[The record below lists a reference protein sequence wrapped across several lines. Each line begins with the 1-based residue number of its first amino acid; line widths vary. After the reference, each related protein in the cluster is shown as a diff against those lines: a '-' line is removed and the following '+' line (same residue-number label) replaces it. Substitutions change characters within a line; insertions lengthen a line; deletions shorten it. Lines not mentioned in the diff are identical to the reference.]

1 MQNLY
6 PLFERNRILKKE
18 LLWALRDYSFMQTQL
33 DYEEYTDGMLRGCEV
48 RVDGKRIVVGPGI
61 IKYGGFICLL
71 GDEESVEY
79 GPCDD
84 FISVKMCFHTQQES
98 LDYHVYKMEL
108 VTDTDTV
115 LKDNEFE
122 VCRFKLQEGAAL
134 RDRHTDLLDMV
145 TEYNTLNYIY
155 ATWGGLR
162 GKSIAPAVTRRFA
175 REILES
181 GSPGA
186 EDIGFA
192 YLCLSQP
199 GTIPLEILKDYLGR
213 TDRKVAGTSMG
224 DMFYGMCNVTTKLGG
239 AGDIRGQVKAPR
251 RKIIVD

>member
-18 LLWALRDYSFMQTQL
+18 LLWALRDYSFMQARL
-33 DYEEYTDGMLRGCEV
+33 DYEEYADGMLRGCEV
-48 RVDGKRIVVGPGI
+48 RVAGKQIVVGPGI
-61 IKYGGFICLL
+61 IKYGGFICLM
-71 GDEESVEY
+71 GDEESVGY
-79 GPCDD
+79 GPCDK
-84 FISVKMCFHTQQES
+84 FVSVKMRFHTPQES
-98 LDYHVYKMEL
+98 IDYHVYKMEL
-108 VTDTDTV
+108 VTDSDTV

-122 VCRFKLQEGAAL
+122 VCRYKLQEGAAL

-162 GKSIAPAVTRRFA
+162 EKSMAPAVTGRLA
-175 REILES
+175 REILAS
-181 GSPGA
+181 DNPGA

-199 GTIPLEILKDYLGR
+199 GAVPIEVIKDYLGR
-213 TDRKVAGTSMG
+213 NGRKVDEISTD
-224 DMFYGMCNVTTKLGG
+224 DMFYSMCDIIRKMGG
-239 AGDIRGQVKAPR
+239 TGDTRGREKASR

>member
-18 LLWALRDYSFMQTQL
+18 LLWAIRDYSFMQARL
-33 DYEEYTDGMLRGCEV
+33 DYEEYSEGMLRGCEV
-48 RVDGKRIVVGPGI
+48 RVDGKQIVVGPGI
-61 IKYGGFICLL
+61 IKYGGFICLM
-71 GDEESVEY
+71 DEEESIGY
-79 GPCDD
+79 NPCDE
-84 FISVKMCFHTQQES
+84 FVSVKMCFHTQQES

-108 VTDTDTV
+108 VTDADTA

-122 VCRFKLQEGAAL
+122 VCRYKLQEGAAL

-145 TEYNTLNYIY
+145 TEFNTLNYIY

-162 GKSIAPAVTRRFA
+162 EKSMAPAVIGRFA
-175 REILES
+175 REILAS

-199 GTIPLEILKDYLGR
+199 GTIPMEILKDYLGR
-213 TDRKVAGTSMG
+213 KGRKVDDLSMEE
-224 DMFYGMCNVTTKLGG
+224 MFYGMCNVTRKLGST
-239 AGDIRGQVKAPR
+239 GDTQGQEKASR